1 MMAPFLFYLL
11 KVNITLIV
19 LFGLYK
25 LFFDKD
31 TFFVWRRFAL
41 MGIGVASLLL
51 PLIPF
56 GSITPTVA
64 DTYPQGII
72 TVELSDVMISG
83 GEDSSLSWIQ
93 ILGIT
98 YLVVATFF
106 VLRLLANI
114 FQLIRLLSKS
124 PKAEIDGLALY
135 QLQPGTPPFSFFGYI
150 FLSLDACT
158 EAQLSEIIRHEL
170 THARQLHSADILFIQ
185 LMIILCW
192 FNPFAW
198 LMLREV
204 RINHEYLA
212 DESVIQTGA
221 DKKAY
226 LYHLLQASYPTQA
239 AANLYSNF
247 NVLPLKK
254 RIMMMNK
261 KRSKSALTW
270 KYLLFLPVTA
280 LLCVIVNCTSKV
292 EESTSDGTEM
302 DEIVVVSY
310 DKGNAQPAVEG
321 EKINTRIPS
330 EIDGSP
336 VFDAVEQMP
345 TYPGGMQDLMRYLAT
360 SIKYPKQAQEDGKQG
375 RVIVQFI
382 VDKNGSVTNVNV
394 VRGVDPALDAEAIRI
409 VSAMPKWEPGMQ
421 KGQPV
426 NVKFTL
432 PVNFKLD

>member
-1 MMAPFLFYLL
+1 MTASFLFYLL
-11 KVNITLIV
+11 KANIALIV

-31 TFFVWRRFAL
+31 TFFTLRRFVLLA
-41 MGIGVASLLL
+41 IGAASLLL

-56 GSITPTVA
+56 GSITPSVA
-64 DTYPQGII
+64 SNYPQGII
-72 TVELSDVMISG
+72 SVELSDIVING
-83 GEDSSLSWIQ
+83 TATSSISWIQ
-93 ILGIT
+93 IIGIV
-98 YLVVATFF
+98 YLVVTAFF
-106 VLRLLANI
+106 IVRLLANI
-114 FQLIRLLSKS
+114 FQLTSILSTSKRVAVNGVKILELPAS
-124 PKAEIDGLALY
+124 
-135 QLQPGTPPFSFFGYI
+135 TPPFSFFGYI
-150 FLSLDACT
+150 FISPADCNET
-158 EAQLSEIIRHEL
+158 QLGEILRHEL
-170 THARQLHSADILFIQ
+170 THAKQLHSADIIFMQ
-185 LMIILCW
+185 LLIILCW

-226 LYHLLQASYPTQA
+226 LYHLLQTSYPTQA

-261 KRSKSALTW
+261 KRSKSVLTW

-280 LLCVIVNCTSKV
+280 LLCLMVNCTSKI
-292 EESTSDGTEM
+292 EESTTDGTEM

-310 DKGNAQPAVEG
+310 DKGNAQPAAEG
-321 EKINTRIPS
+321 EKINTRVPS
-330 EIDGSP
+330 EIDGAP
-336 VFDAVEQMP
+336 VFDVVEQMP
-345 TYPGGMQDLMRYLAT
+345 VYPGGMQDLMRYLAT
-360 SIKYPKQAQEDGKQG
+360 NIKYPKEAQEDGKQG

-382 VDKNGSVTNVNV
+382 VDKNGAVTNVNV